1 MKRLFFV
8 IGLVVLFLSLSHQ
21 TEADN
26 LEAILDTADGSSSF
40 SVKDSGDV
48 EVSHIDSNGNIQ
60 ADGTITTATGFTDQS
75 ALSYLGT
82 RIINYSTTSDFTIE
96 PRVTTYDLLLQPSG
110 TGEVGIGTAAPDTK
124 LHVVEAADNNIA
136 KFVNS
141 TNSRTSYFNNWAD
154 LYIDFDSSLYAA
166 KVKILEGTGA
176 TYYTILQGGD
186 QAADLTYTLPIND
199 GDASQMLTTDGS
211 GVLSWTTAAG
221 SGDITDVYDC
231 SSGDANTLTIGE
243 SEYLIGGAVDGS
255 TDPYISLPQG
265 ADVSS
270 VTGEGRIA
278 WDTDNDKLYVGTG
291 AAALEIGSGTIG
303 GSGTAGIIPYL
314 SASTT
319 LADSELKR
327 VSAGIY
333 ELGSWSVL
341 CTEGTNAYL
350 KLYGGTNGD
359 GANMVLFGSTEGSTP
374 NEAEINATGGVD
386 INANVDVSG
395 TLKIGA
401 YTLPNTDGTN
411 TQVLQTNGSGAVTWA
426 AGGGSSP
433 LTTKGDLY
441 TYGAADARLAVGTND
456 YVLTADS
463 TETTGMKWAAAGG
476 GVGGSGTADYIPV
489 WSDSGTLTNSEIKD
503 VGAGKYQI
511 FDYGIF
517 YKDDATGYMKFS
529 GGSGENQGGTLVLFG
544 ETEAGTPGEVE
555 INIGGSG
562 IVDINGNVD
571 VSGTLTAGSDLT
583 INGTDIKRG
592 VNNSRVSLMAGTTYD
607 GGCMYEA
614 GGDDLT
620 SHDVAGGSGQ
630 ILMKDNS
637 SKFRFRDREGWTNIA
652 CFYGSGGINFGAD
665 ADPGA
670 GTLRLLAG
678 SAPGSPAE
686 GDIYG
691 NSSDNNL
698 YYYNGS
704 GWDDL
709 TAGGGGAITDVYSC
723 SSGDANTLTIGES
736 EYLIGGA
743 VDGTTDPYISLPQ
756 GADVST
762 VTGEGRISWDTDD
775 DKLYVGDGAAVVE
788 IGAGGG
794 GSPGGSD
801 THVQYNDSGSFGG
814 DAGFVYNAATDEV
827 TIAGKTTVARLY
839 LTERN
844 PSIVGNGDANG
855 NLELRGGSLG
865 DCSTLILEAVYGAG
879 TPGNYGGAW
888 LELDD
893 NANAKFYIEEYY
905 TANVRFQV
913 WSQGGVRVGATD
925 TDPGDDNLAVEGGLY
940 VGGGITAN
948 EKISQATSGDG
959 STTHYIGNATITHSF
974 TGWHYYELG
983 DKDLEVGEIV
993 KLEDGKIYR
1002 TTDEM
1007 DKKAIGIYWGITD
1020 HESSMGTGE
1029 KLPSGEYAYSVACVG
1044 DSYEVHDKKPLT
1056 GAWVCDEG
1064 GEVEEGDLL
1073 TSASKAGFLKKQ
1085 QDDLIHNYT
1094 IAKARENVGF
1104 NKNGENNK
1112 AYVYLL
1118 Q

>member
-571 VSGTLTAGSDLT
+571 ISGTTTLGSNLTLKGSD
-583 INGTDIKRG
+583 INRDVT
-592 VNNSRVSLMAGTTYD
+592 NSSVSLMAGTTWET
-607 GGCMYEA
+607 GCMFQG
-614 GGDDLT
+614 GGDDVT
-620 SHDVAGGSGQ
+620 TGDVAYGSGQ
-630 ILMKDNS
+630 VMIKNNTA
-637 SKFRFRDREGWTNIA
+637 KFRIRDRQDYTDIA
-652 CFYGSGGINFGAD
+652 CFFGSGGINFGAN

-670 GTLRLLAG
+670 GTLRLLPGSAAG
-678 SAPGSPAE
+678 STVE
-686 GDIYG
+686 GNIYA
-691 NSSDNNL
+691 NSTDHNL

-709 TAGGGGAITDVYSC
+709 TAGAGSGDITDVYDC
-723 SSGDANTLTIGES
+723 STGDANTLTIGES

-756 GADVST
+756 GADVSS
-762 VTGEGRISWDTDD
+762 VTGEGRISWDTDN
-775 DKLYVGDGAAVVE
+775 DKLYVGTGAAALEIGGGTIGGSGTAGIIPYLSASTTLADSELERVGVGIFEVGGNSILCTENTTGILQMYGGGNGNGGYIKIYGGSHVTKPYQVE
-788 IGAGGG
+788 ISGPATGKVNIVAGDLIANNGIRIGA
-794 GSPGGSD
+794 D
-801 THVQYNDSGSFGG
+801 AANNEIDDST
-814 DAGFVYNAATDEV
+814 N
-827 TIAGKTTVARLY
+827 
-839 LTERN
+839 
-844 PSIVGNGDANG
+844 
-855 NLELRGGSLG
+855 
-865 DCSTLILEAVYGAG
+865 
-879 TPGNYGGAW
+879 
-888 LELDD
+888 
-893 NANAKFYIEEYY
+893 
-905 TANVRFQV
+905 
-913 WSQGGVRVGATD
+913 
-925 TDPGDDNLAVEGGLY
+925 
-940 VGGGITAN
+940 
-948 EKISQATSGDG
+948 GDG
-959 STTHYIGNATITHSF
+959 STTLYIGNATITHSF

-1064 GEVEEGDLL
+1064 GEIEEGDLL
-1073 TSASKAGFLKKQ
+1073 TSASKSGFLKKQ
-1085 QDDLIHNYT
+1085 QDDLIHSYT

-1104 NKNGENNK
+1104 DKNGENNK